1 MVKKEEKEAKAE
13 GFIVSSMSQERS
25 AVIETAQA
33 IATVEVS
40 ETSLQVSSIVAVSD
54 SPVSTEEPQSTDSAE
69 IVLVTETGLVS
80 LKTETLAER
89 DTETVALATTDTEST
104 EIPVSLG
111 FRASLYQGFQAA
123 LSSLGLK
130 SEPLEDE
137 QQESETL
144 RLRKRVAELEKEV
157 ADLKS
162 RVAEKDTT
170 TQI

>member
-1 MVKKEEKEAKAE
+1 MVEKEEKEAKAE

-40 ETSLQVSSIVAVSD
+40 ETSLQVRPIVAVLD
-54 SPVSTEEPQSTDSAE
+54 SPVSTEEPRSTDSAE
-69 IVLVTETGLVS
+69 IVLVTDTELVS

-89 DTETVALATTDTEST
+89 ET

-111 FRASLYQGFQAA
+111 FRASLYKGFQAA

-130 SEPLEDE
+130 SETSEDE
-137 QQESETL
+137 QESETL

-157 ADLKS
+157 ADLKR
-162 RVAEKDTT
+162 RVAENDTT